1 MFKNKKLTYR
11 VIAAIWFVVG
21 ILAIT
26 GGTYR
31 IALLMFLMAVL
42 FFLLPNWIG
51 DDSTSQSPEEE
62 PVEEEQSDE
71 EA

>member
-11 VIAAIWFVVG
+11 VIAAIWFVLG
-21 ILAIT
+21 ILSIA

-31 IALLMFLMAVL
+31 IALLTLIMAVL

-51 DDSTSQSPEEE
+51 NGDTTESS
-62 PVEEEQSDE
+62 EEEQE
-71 EA
+71 